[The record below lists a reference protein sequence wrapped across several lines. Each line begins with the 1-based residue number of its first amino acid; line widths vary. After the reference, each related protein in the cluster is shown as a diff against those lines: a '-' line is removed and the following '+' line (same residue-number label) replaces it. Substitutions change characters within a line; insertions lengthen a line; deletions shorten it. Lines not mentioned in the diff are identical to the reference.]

1 LLQELQDK
9 QSPIAGMQCGA
20 KFDASG
26 MYRYSLWR
34 AWYIDHP
41 RVGFIMLNPSTAD
54 ERGNDPTIRRCIDFA
69 HTWQFG
75 SVEVVNL
82 FAYRTTDA
90 RELIRVDDPVGKEN
104 DLFIDKAIEGCSTI
118 VVSWGTKGR
127 LLGRDRQVLQLL
139 VGKQNVYCLGV
150 TKDGHPRHPL
160 YVRGDTRLVPF
171 RSTMQCPFSI
181 FTLQVLR

>member
-1 LLQELQDK
+1 
-9 QSPIAGMQCGA
+9 MQYGA
-20 KFDASG
+20 IFDASG

-54 ERGNDPTIRRCIDFA
+54 ERRNDPTIQRCIEFA
-69 HTWQFG
+69 RAWQFG

-90 RELIRVDDPVGKEN
+90 RELIRVEEPVGEEN
-104 DLFIDKAIEGCSTI
+104 DRFIDKAIEGCSTI

-171 RSTMQCPFSI
+171 RITMQVPFSI